1 MSSTYI
7 LIMLYR
13 TFLSQTQRVIPGDG
27 EVKKMSGSNQ
37 KKTSKTNS
45 TSIASFVS
53 AFSKLIS
60 VLCGLKKATVPSL
73 SHEFL
78 CEGSFYQQYII

>member
-1 MSSTYI
+1 
-7 LIMLYR
+7 MLYR

-45 TSIASFVS
+45 TSIASLVS
-53 AFSKLIS
+53 AFSKLIN
-60 VLCGLKKATVPSL
+60 VFAG
-73 SHEFL
+73 
-78 CEGSFYQQYII
+78 